1 MWAIIL
7 AAVLAAVLSALL
19 TTTLLCAV
27 AWYAYQH
34 RLRRLIEAEVARRV
48 DEYGE
53 LIEQRVR
60 NGIVKAVDDVT
71 SVEALQKSV
80 TKSQDTFLNALFGV
94 RTPKGD

>member
-1 MWAIIL
+1 MWVIIGT
-7 AAVLAAVLSALL
+7 AVLSALL
-19 TTTLLCAV
+19 TTGLLCAA

-34 RLRRLIEAEVARRV
+34 RLRGLIETEVQRRV
-48 DEYGE
+48 DLYGE
-53 LIEQRVR
+53 VLEQRVR

-94 RTPKGD
+94 RTPKRD

>member
-7 AAVLAAVLSALL
+7 SAVLSALL

-27 AWYAYQH
+27 TWYAYQH
-34 RLRRLIEAEVARRV
+34 RLRGLIETEVQRRV
-48 DEYGE
+48 DQYGE

-94 RTPKGD
+94 PAPKRD

>member
-1 MWAIIL
+1 MWAIIGT
-7 AAVLAAVLSALL
+7 AVLSALL
-19 TTTLLCAV
+19 TAALLCAA

-34 RLRRLIEAEVARRV
+34 RLRDLIETEVQRRV
-48 DEYGE
+48 DLYGE
-53 LIEQRVR
+53 VLEQRVR

-94 RTPKGD
+94 RTPKRD

>member
-7 AAVLAAVLSALL
+7 SAVLSALL

-34 RLRRLIEAEVARRV
+34 RLRGLIEAEVARRV
-48 DEYGE
+48 DQYGE
-53 LIEQRVR
+53 VMEQRVR
-60 NGIVKAVDDVT
+60 RGIVKAVDDVT
-71 SVEALQKSV
+71 SVEALQRSV

-94 RTPKGD
+94 RTPKRD

>member
-7 AAVLAAVLSALL
+7 TAVLSALL

-34 RLRRLIEAEVARRV
+34 RLRGLIETEVQRRV
-48 DEYGE
+48 DQYGE

-94 RTPKGD
+94 PAPKRD